1 MKMKRLFAIII
12 LIILIFSLTATIFV
26 AIFSSDTRL
35 LFTLLFIDIVMP
47 VLIYAYLV
55 ITKQIKNLDKKED
68 DKE

>member
-12 LIILIFSLTATIFV
+12 LIILIFSLTATI
-26 AIFSSDTRL
+26 L

-47 VLIYAYLV
+47 VIIYAYLV